1 MDSDSFSPITIVSV
15 VVVVVTIVVVV
26 VVVVDVAI
34 GGVCFILTSFGWA
47 AALLAFAVN

>member
-1 MDSDSFSPITIVSV
+1 MDSDSFSLFAIAS

-26 VVVVDVAI
+26 VVVAI

>member
-1 MDSDSFSPITIVSV
+1 MDSDSFSLFAIVS

-26 VVVVDVAI
+26 VVAI